1 MKLAILGAT
10 GRTGRLLLD
19 MALARGHSVQVLARN
34 PEKVH
39 RKEGQV
45 QIVRGSMADEAAV
58 REVLQG
64 ADAVLSGLGPVK
76 GDGAGVMTQAA
87 QVLTRLMPEAGV
99 KRLITL
105 TGAGVPHPGDKP
117 NAVDHIFRTLL
128 KLLQGDVLRD
138 SVAAADLI
146 RASGLDWTIVR
157 GPMLTDGAAAP
168 LKVGPVGSIGPRVTR
183 ASVATFMLDAAE
195 KGLSV
200 REAPA
205 VSN

>member
-19 MALARGHSVQVLARN
+19 LALARGHSVQVLARN

-39 RKEGQV
+39 RKDPQV
-45 QIVRGSMADEAAV
+45 QIIQGSMADEAAV
-58 REVLQG
+58 REVLKG
-64 ADAVLSGLGPVK
+64 VGAVLSGLGPVK
-76 GDGAGVMTQAA
+76 GDGAGVMTQAG
-87 QVLTRLMPEAGV
+87 QMLTRLMPEVGV
-99 KRLITL
+99 RRLVTL

-117 NAVDHIFRTLL
+117 NVVDHIFRTLL
-128 KLLQGDVLRD
+128 KVLQGDVLRD

-146 RASGLDWTIVR
+146 RASNLDWTIVR
-157 GPMLTDGAAAP
+157 GPMLTDGPAAP
-168 LKVGPVGSIGPRVTR
+168 VKVGPVGSIGPRVTR

-195 KGLSV
+195 KGLNV
-200 REAPA
+200 GDAPA